1 MKITT
6 DDNKAI
12 AILRQLYRDGL
23 AIQEEYEDQNYEHR
37 AEAHAMSWLQR
48 ARLLFDGLFYNHKFL
63 ENFDRAVQE
72 AYNSF
77 NESVNYHTA
86 LSIAMGHIQG
96 VGILF
101 KNGYIKDQYLGID
114 NSTSQKAFIAMSF
127 DPTLEDNFTIGI
139 KPALE
144 SLGFMPIHAD
154 KQHHNDKIDEKIC
167 EWIAESRFVIA
178 DYTGHRTGV
187 YYEAG
192 FAKGLGL
199 PVVQVCSS
207 TDFEHL
213 HFDIKTIST
222 LKFDTPSKLKAVL
235 EEHIQ
240 ETIGRYTVKSP
251 QENTVE
257 FTADMPF

>member
-23 AIQEEYEDQNYEHR
+23 VIQEEYEDQNYEHR

-63 ENFDRAVQE
+63 EDFNRALQE

-77 NESVNYHTA
+77 NESINYHTA

-96 VGILF
+96 VGTLF

-114 NSTSQKAFIAMSF
+114 NSTSRKAFIAMSF

-144 SLGFMPIHAD
+144 SLGFKPIRAD

-199 PVVQVCSS
+199 PVVQVCCS
-207 TDFEHL
+207 TDYDRL
-213 HFDIKTIST
+213 HFDVKTINT
-222 LKFDTPSKLKAVL
+222 LKFDTPSRLHTIL
-235 EEHIQ
+235 EEHVR
-240 ETIGRYTVKSP
+240 ETIGRYVAK
-251 QENTVE
+251 QESTITEEV
-257 FTADMPF
+257 TDDMPF